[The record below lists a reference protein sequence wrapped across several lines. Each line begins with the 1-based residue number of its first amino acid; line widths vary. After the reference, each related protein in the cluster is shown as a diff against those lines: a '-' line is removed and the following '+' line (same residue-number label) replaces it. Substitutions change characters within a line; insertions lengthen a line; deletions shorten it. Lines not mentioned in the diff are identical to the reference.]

1 MKRRLLSLFL
11 TGALLCG
18 SIALSG
24 CAPKDDFDLNIWS
37 YDTATTEAMV
47 SEYNKVYPDVK
58 INIVPVDGN
67 AYINLFIVI
76 PLGIAWMIFSGN
88 GIKAKVIPII
98 FTIIFAAIPFV
109 YLFED
114 LMVQTD
120 YKLIEFKPA
129 VPFQTVGFLAKIA
142 EVIANQG
149 MNILIVSTFSKD
161 YIMIKE
167 ELLEKGIQALK
178 DTGFPIEYEE

>member
-1 MKRRLLSLFL
+1 M
-11 TGALLCG
+11 G
-18 SIALSG
+18 
-24 CAPKDDFDLNIWS
+24 
-37 YDTATTEAMV
+37 
-47 SEYNKVYPDVK
+47 
-58 INIVPVDGN
+58 
-67 AYINLFIVI
+67 
-76 PLGIAWMIFSGN
+76 
-88 GIKAKVIPII
+88 
-98 FTIIFAAIPFV
+98 
-109 YLFED
+109 
-114 LMVQTD
+114 D

-178 DTGFPIEYEE
+178 NTGFPIEYEE

>member
-1 MKRRLLSLFL
+1 MDVKE
-11 TGALLCG
+11 AIPK
-18 SIALSG
+18 SIATVMKGTYVYVKTDKLEK
-24 CAPKDDFDLNIWS
+24 PDIHF
-37 YDTATTEAMV
+37 MV
-47 SEYNKVYPDVK
+47 SKDKDEITVVTEKANAEKL
-58 INIVPVDGN
+58 NALEIVG
-67 AYINLFIVI
+67 
-76 PLGIAWMIFSGN
+76 
-88 GIKAKVIPII
+88 
-98 FTIIFAAIPFV
+98 
-109 YLFED
+109 
-114 LMVQTD
+114 D

-178 DTGFPIEYEE
+178 DTGFPIEYEG